1 MKLIYPSGDVIWGE
15 AQAHWTCAGYG
26 DTICGCGSVGRASD
40 CHSEGRGFE
49 PRQPLHVAVVQ
60 LVEHQ
65 IVALVVVDSSS
76 TGHPILDRHSKLLL
90 TKTLILGLRMLMFY
104 LSRLKKLIQ
113 EETEMVEILALEN
126 RIALLQGRTGRENGK
141 IIKKL
146 QRRLRRL
153 QTA

>member
-1 MKLIYPSGDVIWGE
+1 MGE

-26 DTICGCGSVGRASD
+26 DTIKETDKKSLLGNQSESPTSICGCGSVGRASD

-76 TGHPILDRHSKLLL
+76 TGHPIYRQTQQITFY
-90 TKTLILGLRMLMFY
+90 TKRLY
-104 LSRLKKLIQ
+104 L
-113 EETEMVEILALEN
+113 V
-126 RIALLQGRTGRENGK
+126 
-141 IIKKL
+141 
-146 QRRLRRL
+146 
-153 QTA
+153 

>member
-1 MKLIYPSGDVIWGE
+1 MEVQLGE

-26 DTICGCGSVGRASD
+26 DTICGYSSVGRVSD

-76 TGHPILDRHSKLLL
+76 TGHPIYRQTQQITFY
-90 TKTLILGLRMLMFY
+90 TKRLY
-104 LSRLKKLIQ
+104 L
-113 EETEMVEILALEN
+113 V
-126 RIALLQGRTGRENGK
+126 
-141 IIKKL
+141 
-146 QRRLRRL
+146 
-153 QTA
+153 